1 MSFQKKNLFLILFL
15 LITFG
20 LIQVYSSSYIF
31 AVDKYGDG
39 LIFFKKQ
46 LFFVFIGLGVL
57 FLMVKVPE
65 SWLLRGGWFFWFLS
79 TLGLLL
85 TFVPGVGIKVGG
97 AQRWIPLAFGFRFE
111 PCELM
116 KVSLPFIF
124 AFFVSQPKNAWGKW
138 TWPLRTLIVLGP
150 VFLLLLQPDFGSFII
165 CLMVLGTM
173 LFVCGLPW
181 RYIFGVLIV
190 TLPAFYFLVMNVP
203 YRKTRV
209 LAFLNP
215 FKNPETSGFQ
225 LIQSMISFQSGGLSG
240 VGIGHGQGKLFFLP
254 AAHTDFILAVLGEEL
269 GFIGFGL
276 LVFCYGYLIWRSF
289 QLSFSLKVME
299 KQVLALGLTLT
310 FTYSI
315 FVNMGVTLG
324 LLPTKGLTLP
334 FLSYGGSSLIVH
346 CFLFGVLLNLLSH
359 YQYKPGRKR
368 GYYTGSV

>member
-1 MSFQKKNLFLILFL
+1 MKFQKKNLFLVLFL

-57 FLMVKVPE
+57 LLFVKIPE
-65 SWLLRGGWFFWFLS
+65 TWILKWGWFFWFLS
-79 TLGLLL
+79 TMGLLL
-85 TFVPGVGIKVGG
+85 TFIPGIGIKVGG
-97 AQRWIPLAFGFRFE
+97 AQRWIPLVFGFRFE

-124 AFFVSQPKNAWGKW
+124 VHFVSQPDNAWGKW
-138 TWPLRTLIVLGP
+138 TWPLRVLIIMGP
-150 VFLLLLQPDFGSFII
+150 MTLLLLQPDFGSFTI
-165 CLMVLGTM
+165 CLTVLGTM

-181 RYIFGVLIV
+181 RYIFGGLLVI
-190 TLPAFYFLVMNVP
+190 LPCFYFLVMNVP
-203 YRKTRV
+203 YRKIRV

-225 LIQSMISFQSGGLSG
+225 LIQSMISFQSGGVSG
-240 VGIGHGQGKLFFLP
+240 VGLGNGQGKLFFLP

-269 GFIGFGL
+269 GFIGFSL
-276 LVFCYGYLIWRSF
+276 LIFCYSYLIWRSF
-289 QLSFSLKVME
+289 QLSFSLKTVE

-315 FVNMGVTLG
+315 FINMGVTLG

-346 CFLFGVLLNLLSH
+346 CFLFGVLFNLLSNYH
-359 YQYKPGRKR
+359 YKSRQKYD
-368 GYYTGSV
+368 YWM